1 MAGLKRE
8 LGIIGYRTPPVHIE
22 GPDFGHLAT
31 SRCVDQFG
39 LDPRRIL
46 VLARSDHYSAGMGH
60 LSIGQLDRTRPYR
73 TKHQGH
79 SSHKAGHCPADRGQ
93 TRNPRN
99 PGLKKN
105 VNDLCIPR
113 LLPKNL
119 LPLVTMESVHKTQIT
134 DPEALVRLQALVRRV
149 AVAPHVADW
158 AIRLTLATHA
168 GGPYAVPSAERWIRV
183 GAGPRAAQSLLLLAK
198 VRAMLAGR
206 HAVAIE
212 DLAGVAPCALRHRL
226 QLSYEAEADRVD
238 ADQVVAHL
246 VERTPKEAP

>member
-1 MAGLKRE
+1 M
-8 LGIIGYRTPPVHIE
+8 
-22 GPDFGHLAT
+22 
-31 SRCVDQFG
+31 SVDGQAMPLERPF
-39 LDPRRIL
+39 L
-46 VLARSDHYSAGMGH
+46 VLATQNPIEQEGTYPLPEA
-60 LSIGQLDRTRPYR
+60 QLDRFLAKVHVPM
-73 TKHQGH
+73 
-79 SSHKAGHCPADRGQ
+79 PDRGALNEILRRTTIDAMPPVPQ
-93 TRNPRN
+93 
-99 PGLKKN
+99 
-105 VNDLCIPR
+105 V
-113 LLPKNL
+113 
-119 LPLVTMESVHKTQIT
+119 T

-168 GGPYAVPSAERWIRV
+168 GGPHAVPSAERWIRV